1 MINRPPK
8 TRLARTILA
17 LIPAAFILT
26 GCAQSLEG
34 GRGGG
39 EEFLLSSDL
48 WRNANLSRSCP
59 RLAAQT
65 EENEFDIIMT
75 SACGAGDVFGCGLLF
90 ASRALLSLLRFFE
103 ILVTSGLIALGLP
116 FLIGI
121 SLREAK
127 KKQSR
132 KTKRIAGGAF
142 GAMPEGATPPGRQG

>member
-26 GCAQSLEG
+26 GCAQSLER

-39 EEFLLSSDL
+39 EESFSAATYGETRTFPEAVHD
-48 WRNANLSRSCP
+48 WRP
-59 RLAAQT
+59 ET

-132 KTKRIAGGAF
+132 KAKRIAGGAF
-142 GAMPEGATPPGRQG
+142 GAVPEGATPPGRQG